1 MTPKSETPSQLFR
14 NLSDEISGGGDTNR
28 RDAGGDLA
36 SRYIKCLFVS
46 MGRYS
51 MYSMR
56 LPFPTPL
63 KCHTA
68 GFGGRT
74 TIATM
79 SIVIMPLRAISVA
92 TGGISCQIVLL
103 DRQTL
108 LKFFASSDRK
118 STRL

>member
-1 MTPKSETPSQLFR
+1 M
-14 NLSDEISGGGDTNR
+14 
-28 RDAGGDLA
+28 AA
-36 SRYIKCLFVS
+36 RYIKCLVVS
-46 MGRYS
+46 MDRYS

-63 KCHTA
+63 KCHRA

-74 TIATM
+74 TIPTR
-79 SIVIMPLRAISVA
+79 SIVIMSLRAISVA

-108 LKFFASSDRK
+108 LKFFASSERE
-118 STRL
+118 R